1 MTYDVE
7 SPKLLNKTARR
18 NRLKRIY
25 LHFEVN
31 PLKSN
36 WQGKETGIQYILTN
50 KNIAS
55 LSGYVLLLINLSEW
69 DF

>member
-7 SPKLLNKTARR
+7 SPKLLNETARR
-18 NRLKRIY
+18 NRVKRIY
-25 LHFEVN
+25 HHFEVN

-36 WQGKETGIQYILTN
+36 WQGKDTEIQYIITN

-55 LSGYVLLLINLSEW
+55 LSGYVLLMINLSE
-69 DF
+69 